1 MNTIKYSKPLVY
13 DIKDMQTLVE
23 PEVEKGLILYRSADE
38 MATTIRSYILAKDG
52 EQIVGFVALHIH
64 STSLAEVRSLIVKES
79 HRNKGIGRALVKSAL
94 NEASM
99 LGLKEVLTLTY
110 HKELFLYLGFK
121 EIPKE
126 SIPEHKIWADCIR
139 CKHFPICDEV
149 SLVFKL

>member
-99 LGLKEVLTLTY
+99 LGLNEVLTLTY
-110 HKELFLYLGFK
+110 HKELFLY
-121 EIPKE
+121 
-126 SIPEHKIWADCIR
+126 
-139 CKHFPICDEV
+139 
-149 SLVFKL
+149 